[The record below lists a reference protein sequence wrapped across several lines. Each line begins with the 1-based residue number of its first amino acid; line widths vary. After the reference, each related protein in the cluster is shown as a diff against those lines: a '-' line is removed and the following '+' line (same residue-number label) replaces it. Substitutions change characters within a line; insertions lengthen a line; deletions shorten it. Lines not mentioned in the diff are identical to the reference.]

1 MRILLF
7 GADGQVGRELRRALA
22 PLGTLVLSTRN
33 GRLADGSHCE
43 AADLEWPG
51 TLTALIDRAAP
62 DIVVNAAADTAV
74 DLVED
79 APERAFRVNAEAPA
93 AIAAACARCGA
104 LLVHYST
111 DYVFDD
117 GSERPRRE
125 SDAPKPLNVYGASKL
140 AGEEAVRGSGAR
152 HLLLRTSWVYAMH
165 GRNFLLTML
174 RLAAEHGV
182 VRVVDDQF
190 GSPTP
195 ASWLADAT
203 AHVLQRP
210 PVGSG
215 LWHVSASGCTSWH
228 GFADAI
234 FELAQA
240 HGLLGRR
247 PELVSIATSDYPAT
261 ARRPGRSCLDSS
273 RFRADFGIDV
283 PEWRSALAGVLER
296 MASAATRISS

>member
-33 GRLADGSHCE
+33 GRLADGGRCE
-43 AADLEWPG
+43 AADLERPD
-51 TLTALIDRAAP
+51 TLAALVDRAAP
-62 DIVVNAAADTAV
+62 DVVVNAAADTAV
-74 DLVED
+74 DLAE
-79 APERAFRVNAEAPA
+79 AASGRAFRVNAEAPA
-93 AIAAACARCGA
+93 AIAAACARRGA

-117 GSERPRRE
+117 GSGRPRRE
-125 SDAPKPLNVYGASKL
+125 SDAPAPLNVYGASKL

-152 HLLLRTSWVYAMH
+152 HLLLRTSWIYAAH

-174 RLAAEHGV
+174 RLAAEHGA

-203 AHVLQRP
+203 ARVLQRSP
-210 PVGSG
+210 AGSG
-215 LWHVSASGCTSWH
+215 LWHVSAAGCTSWY

-240 HGLLGRR
+240 RGLLGRR
-247 PELVSIATSDYPAT
+247 PELVAVATSDYPAT

-273 RFRADFGIDV
+273 RFREDFGIDV
-283 PEWRSALAGVLER
+283 PEWRSALDGVLAR
-296 MASAATRISS
+296 MAGTSATDPP